1 MTSLNF
7 DSLPPSVAAESQL
20 LDQTPRSAVS
30 DQSFNKRN
38 FGNNNHGLTSKQST
52 LPESIDFGEEPTS
65 AIVVSDDD
73 NFNRNR
79 NNTEKKGK
87 NTDDE
92 EMEFRFSQY
101 QDDDEDQQENV
112 TSDTENNNQQQS
124 PPLIL
129 SSQESEATAT
139 NDYPSTQEQAESDH
153 AEESSKTKEATTPNF
168 SLSDDD
174 NASHRKYSLR
184 KTPVRKYQET
194 KRKKKQLKKKQEEQ
208 ISDDDI
214 VENITYLSDEIPDE
228 YIMPA
233 KKREETEEERQ
244 ERLQLEKQKKQEE
257 LKQRKKRLEALSNS
271 VGKRNKHK
279 SIYISEDEDDDS
291 SIRGSS
297 GKRKGLFDEEELF
310 SQPSSQEEEVTFSS
324 PRKRLKKKKESPPS
338 SPLQFDA
345 EDDDSDQLS
354 ELEKEVTKYNP
365 LLSKNKKRQLKFRT
379 EKQPRSRK
387 NKDED
392 EDEIEE
398 SESQPGM
405 MTMSQFIVSED
416 EMMEDNDDGEDSD
429 QQESNY
435 SRSVYRQVD
444 MIQNNQDSQEIL
456 SFLTGETRLTT
467 DLKSSFTTYIHFLTS
482 HLLDEDFIK
491 SLTSIKYRS
500 KFSSAVKMV
509 EGKLATMKDSLLF
522 SSAWKKRHKDLLQ
535 YYPIIKA
542 REISLKDTEIKEDN
556 NFCQACGRKNHQ
568 AEYCL
573 IFKPPRATIKYEFNS
588 GANIEWIDSPNE
600 DEEDDVIQLSQRR
613 ATSKKSKPHFLTQ
626 KEKSFVGST
635 CYKRSLLYHSFQH
648 YKFHLIQHIISKI
661 DKIAQSYTGEEE
673 ITSDYILEK
682 ILSKKSWID
691 GMFRKYIKLTE
702 EAEASYANSKETGV
716 IDVVDELF
724 DVYDSEEEVKD
735 DNNSDGDAEGFIVT
749 NTSGGLRLKRK
760 KPKTDSEE
768 DENDPNLVTND
779 SQQEEGPRSKQ
790 TKTKSSRQDEESD
803 GVVFD
808 VEDDPPQSPSPPD
821 KTAKNPNN
829 KEEEDFSKLID
840 VSSDDDDIFDIT
852 I

>member
-1 MTSLNF
+1 MTSLNL
-7 DSLPPSVAAESQL
+7 DSLPPSIMMAESQL

-30 DQSFNKRN
+30 NQSFSKK
-38 FGNNNHGLTSKQST
+38 NNSSKTST
-52 LPESIDFGEEPTS
+52 LPDSIDFGVEPTS
-65 AIVVSDDD
+65 EIILSDDD
-73 NFNRNR
+73 SNHHNN
-79 NNTEKKGK
+79 NNTTKKSGK
-87 NTDDE
+87 NVEDD

-101 QDDDEDQQENV
+101 QDDDDEDQQENT
-112 TSDTENNNQQQS
+112 TSDQDQQQNNQLS
-124 PPLIL
+124 PSLIP
-129 SSQESEATAT
+129 SSQESSPSVKLSSSSSKKKSKKKIT
-139 NDYPSTQEQAESDH
+139 NDYPSTQEQAESDDNN
-153 AEESSKTKEATTPNF
+153 ESPKTKETTPNF
-168 SLSDDD
+168 SLSDND
-174 NASHRKYSLR
+174 NMDSKKYSLR

-194 KRKKKQLKKKQEEQ
+194 KRKKHQLKKQKQAVQ
-208 ISDDDI
+208 TSDDDSV
-214 VENITYLSDEIPDE
+214 VENAMDSSDGIPDE
-228 YIMPA
+228 DIEIMEANA

-244 ERLQLEKQKKQEE
+244 QRLELEKQKKQEE

-271 VGKRNKHK
+271 VGKKKKHK
-279 SIYISEDEDDDS
+279 PIYISDDEEDIS
-291 SIRGSS
+291 VLGSS
-297 GKRKGLFDEEELF
+297 SVK
-310 SQPSSQEEEVTFSS
+310 Q
-324 PRKRLKKKKESPPS
+324 KKESPPS

-345 EDDDSDQLS
+345 EDDDSDQLND
-354 ELEKEVTKYNP
+354 LEREVTKYNP
-365 LLSKNKKRQLKFRT
+365 LLSKNKKKPLKFRT
-379 EKQPRSRK
+379 EKQPSSRK
-387 NKDED
+387 SKKKEQEED
-392 EDEIEE
+392 EEEIED

-405 MTMSQFIVSED
+405 MPMSQFIVSDD
-416 EMMEDNDDGEDSD
+416 EMVEEDDDDDRDGSE

-444 MIQNNQDSQEIL
+444 MMQNNQDSQEIL
-456 SFLTGETRLTT
+456 SFLTGETRMTT

-491 SLTSIKYRS
+491 SLTSIKHRAQ
-500 KFSSAVKMV
+500 FVSAVKMV

-522 SSAWKKRHKDLLQ
+522 SSAWKKRHKYLLQ
-535 YYPIIKA
+535 YYPIIKT
-542 REISLKDTEIKEDN
+542 REISLKDTEIKENN
-556 NFCQACGRKNHQ
+556 NFCQACGRKNHH

-600 DEEDDVIQLSQRR
+600 DEEDDLIQLSQRR

-661 DKIAQSYTGEEE
+661 DKIAESYTGEEE

-702 EAEASYANSKETGV
+702 EAEANYANSKETGV
-716 IDVVDELF
+716 IDIVDELF

-735 DNNSDGDAEGFIVT
+735 DNLSDGGDGEGFIVT
-749 NTSGGLRLKRK
+749 NTSGGLRFKRK
-760 KPKTDSEE
+760 KPKSDSEE
-768 DENDPNLVTND
+768 YENDPNLVQDTQ
-779 SQQEEGPRSKQ
+779 QQEEPNSKQ
-790 TKTKSSRQDEESD
+790 TKIAKSSRQDEEH

-808 VEDDPPQSPSPPD
+808 VEDDPPKSPSLVGD
-821 KTAKNPNN
+821 KKTSKNSKK
-829 KEEEDFSKLID
+829 KEEEDFSKLLD
-840 VSSDDDDIFDIT
+840 VSSDDDIFDIT